1 MWWFYTVIL
10 GMSFGQVLHGLAQ
23 GVRSWRI
30 YDDRRIY
37 LPGTLWQVFL
47 LVLIV
52 QVWLAVTYFRET
64 VTHISILGL
73 VAFLC
78 VPAGI
83 FIMTSLLPGQD
94 GDDDEGAPTYDE
106 LFARTRPLFF
116 GVLIVM
122 VLINAVHGI
131 LMGELA
137 FDMDLLFQSLIVVG
151 GVVGLF
157 LRRPSAD
164 AVLAGTMIV
173 LVVLYIAVGYSSVE
187 VIPVD

>member
-30 YDDRRIY
+30 EGDRKIY
-37 LPGTLWQVFL
+37 LPGTLWQIFL

-64 VTHISILGL
+64 VTEVSILGL

-94 GDDDEGAPTYDE
+94 GDDDDDSPSYDE

-116 GVLIVM
+116 GVLIAM

-131 LMGELA
+131 IMGELGLDQDLA
-137 FDMDLLFQSLIVVG
+137 FQAAILAG
-151 GVVGLF
+151 AVVGLF
-157 LRRPSAD
+157 LRRQAAD
-164 AVLAGTMIV
+164 AVLGAAMIV
-173 LVVLYIAVGYSSVE
+173 IVGTYIAVGYSSVQ
-187 VIPVD
+187 VMPGN

>member
-30 YDDRRIY
+30 EDDRKIY
-37 LPGTLWQVFL
+37 LPGTLWQIFL

-64 VTHISILGL
+64 VTEVSILGL

-94 GDDDEGAPTYDE
+94 GDDDDGSPSYDE

-116 GVLIVM
+116 GVLIAM
-122 VLINAVHGI
+122 VVINAVHGI
-131 LMGELA
+131 VMGELGLDQDLA
-137 FDMDLLFQSLIVVG
+137 FQALILAG
-151 GVVGLF
+151 AVVGLF
-157 LRRPSAD
+157 LRRPTAD
-164 AVLAGTMIV
+164 AVLAGAMIV
-173 LVVLYIAVGYSSVE
+173 MVGTYIAVGYSSVQ
-187 VIPVD
+187 VMPGG